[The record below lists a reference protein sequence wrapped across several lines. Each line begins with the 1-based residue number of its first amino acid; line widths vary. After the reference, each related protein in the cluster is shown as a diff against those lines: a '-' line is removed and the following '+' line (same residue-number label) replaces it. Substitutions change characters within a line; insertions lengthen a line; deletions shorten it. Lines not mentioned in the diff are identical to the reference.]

1 MPSTQSTVVSDATPK
16 VSVCVV
22 TYNQVAYIRQC
33 LQSIVDQET
42 DFTFEVIVA
51 DDCSTDGTQDIVSE
65 FAALHPRLV
74 RPMLNDRNLGPWM
87 NYLRAHRQARGEY
100 IAHMD
105 GDDYALPGKLQ
116 TQCTYL
122 ELHPECN
129 FVWHRMHILNDSTG
143 VLAEDRTRVAQLPER
158 GFTRSDLLRYLTI
171 GISSSRMYRSRV
183 RDFDAPPFPMLD
195 FLINVEQIGDG
206 TAAFAGKG
214 PLGVY
219 RSGIGIASR
228 GTYVRELQKKTLL
241 YLLSRYPQHGV
252 EISTAAIGRLAVAA
266 KEMNWHA
273 IVLFSG
279 LLVRV
284 FRPGSVTDIF
294 RHWKYL
300 MMFRL
305 P

>member
-1 MPSTQSTVVSDATPK
+1 MRDIPPK

-42 DFTFEVIVA
+42 DFEFEVIVA
-51 DDCSTDGTQDIVSE
+51 DDCSTDGTQDIVRE
-65 FAALHPRLV
+65 FAERYPRLV
-74 RPMLNDRNLGPWM
+74 RPMLNESNLGPWM
-87 NYLRAHRQARGEY
+87 NYLRAHRVARGEY

-116 TQCTYL
+116 TQSAHL
-122 ELHPECN
+122 DLHPECN

-143 VLAEDRTRVAQLPER
+143 VLAEDRTRVEQLPEH
-158 GFTRSDLLRYLTI
+158 GFTRVDLLRYMTI
-171 GISSSRMYRSRV
+171 GISSSRMYRSRT

-195 FLINVEQIGDG
+195 FLINVEQIGNG
-206 TAAFAGKG
+206 TAAFAGTA

-219 RSGIGIASR
+219 RAGIGIASR

-241 YLLSRYPQHGV
+241 YLLSKYPQHDV
-252 EISTAAIGRLAVAA
+252 EISTAAVGRLAVAA
-266 KEMNWHA
+266 KELNWRA
-273 IVLFSG
+273 VVLFMG

-284 FRPGSVTDIF
+284 FRPGSVADIF